1 LNEFRTITSDAKHEL
16 KDYKEV
22 PKIEDKSSV
31 IPIAETES
39 EIVITAIPDVAVQVD
54 KSEPE
59 KKNANNIIDF
69 LHHEEKMDV
78 KDIYS
83 FLDINTRIGLVE
95 LFFKGNSMELTEC
108 LVKLNKLNDREECIK
123 VIAKF
128 ATTFGV
134 KETEDI
140 YKQFINL
147 IDRKLQYQA

>member
-1 LNEFRTITSDAKHEL
+1 
-16 KDYKEV
+16 
-22 PKIEDKSSV
+22 
-31 IPIAETES
+31 
-39 EIVITAIPDVAVQVD
+39 
-54 KSEPE
+54 
-59 KKNANNIIDF
+59 
-69 LHHEEKMDV
+69 MDV